1 MSSHPVVRVLFLS
14 MGNAA
19 RSIMAEYLLR
29 RLGHGRFETFSAGV
43 LPRGE
48 VHPLALQV
56 MRERFRLEP
65 EGARSKSWEELRG
78 EPFDLVITLCDKAH
92 EAWAVWPGQPRAA
105 YWDEPDP
112 VAFEGSEAAR
122 EQLFIQVGREL
133 SQRLDLLCALPVEK
147 LLHLPHGEARAVA
160 PL

>member
-1 MSSHPVVRVLFLS
+1 MTPDRPIRVLFLS

-43 LPRGE
+43 VPRGQ
-48 VHPLALQV
+48 VDPLALKV
-56 MRERFRLEP
+56 LRERFRLEP
-65 EGARSKSWEELRG
+65 EGARSKSWEEFRG
-78 EPFDLVITLCDKAH
+78 EHFDLIITLCDKEH
-92 EAWAVWPGQPRAA
+92 EAWPVWPGQPRAA

-122 EQLFIQVGREL
+122 EQRFIQVGREL

-147 LLHLPHGEARAVA
+147 LLHLPHGEVRAA
-160 PL
+160 TPL

>member
-1 MSSHPVVRVLFLS
+1 MTPERPIRVLFLS

-29 RLGHGRFETFSAGV
+29 RVGHGRFETFSAGV

-56 MRERFRLEP
+56 LRERFRLDP
-65 EGARSKSWEELRG
+65 RDARSKSWEEFRG
-78 EPFDLVITLCDKAH
+78 EHFDLVITLCDKAH

-112 VAFEGSEAAR
+112 VAFAGSDAAR
-122 EQLFIQVGREL
+122 EQLFLQVGREL

-147 LLHLPHGEARAVA
+147 LLHLPNGDARAAA

>member
-1 MSSHPVVRVLFLS
+1 
-14 MGNAA
+14 
-19 RSIMAEYLLR
+19 
-29 RLGHGRFETFSAGV
+29 
-43 LPRGE
+43 
-48 VHPLALQV
+48 VHPLALKV
-56 MRERFRLEP
+56 MRDRFRLEP
-65 EGARSKSWEELRG
+65 EGARSKSWEELQG
-78 EPFDLVITLCDKAH
+78 ERFDLVITLCDKAH
-92 EAWAVWPGQPRAA
+92 EAWAVWPGRPRAA

-147 LLHLPHGEARAVA
+147 LLDLPHGDSRAAV

>member
-1 MSSHPVVRVLFLS
+1 
-14 MGNAA
+14 
-19 RSIMAEYLLR
+19 MAEYLLR

-48 VHPLALQV
+48 VHSLTLKV
-56 MRERFRLEP
+56 LRERFRLEP

-78 EPFDLVITLCDKAH
+78 ERFDWVITLCDKAH
-92 EAWAVWPGQPRAA
+92 EAWAVWPGQPRMAH
-105 YWDEPDP
+105 WDEPDP

-122 EQLFIQVGREL
+122 EQLFVQVGREL

-147 LLHLPHGEARAVA
+147 LLHLPHEDVQAAV

>member
-1 MSSHPVVRVLFLS
+1 MNPHRVVRVLFLS

-29 RLGHGRFETFSAGV
+29 RLGHGCFETFSAGV
-43 LPRGE
+43 MPRGM
-48 VHPLALQV
+48 VHPLALKV
-56 MRERFRLEP
+56 LRERFRLEP
-65 EGARSKSWEELRG
+65 EGARSKSWEELR
-78 EPFDLVITLCDKAH
+78 EERFDLVITLCDKAH

-122 EQLFIQVGREL
+122 ERLFIQVGREL

-147 LLHLPHGEARAVA
+147 LLHLPHGDAGAAV